1 MLTYIQIKLS
11 GVGLGFASFLGG
23 VGIGA
28 GAASKKTQINLK
40 INKPLQGMAPTSSRI
55 ALLMLSVKLSVKLSA
70 SFFCFLLNCSS
81 FKLLLF

>member
-40 INKPLQGMAPTSSRI
+40 IKKKSHNNVQARFH
-55 ALLMLSVKLSVKLSA
+55 LSN
-70 SFFCFLLNCSS
+70 NCSMV
-81 FKLLLF
+81 

>member
-40 INKPLQGMAPTSSRI
+40 IKKNHTIMFRPDFTSPTIVRW
-55 ALLMLSVKLSVKLSA
+55 
-70 SFFCFLLNCSS
+70 FDRRTG
-81 FKLLLF
+81 